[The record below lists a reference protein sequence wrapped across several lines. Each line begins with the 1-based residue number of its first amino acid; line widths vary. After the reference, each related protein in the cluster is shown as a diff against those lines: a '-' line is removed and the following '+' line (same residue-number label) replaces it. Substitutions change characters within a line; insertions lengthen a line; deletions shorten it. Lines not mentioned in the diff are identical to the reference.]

1 MTEPYQ
7 LTVAQAASQIRGKQ
21 LSPVALMQSLLARC
35 GSLETRLKVWVTL
48 DSDRAMEA
56 AKQRETELMHEGP
69 RGPLHGVPV
78 GIKDIYDT
86 QDMKTTCCSPIY
98 ADYVPDHDSTAVAL
112 LKRAGAIVMGKT
124 VTTQFACSDPSPTIN
139 PWNAA
144 HTPGGSSSGS
154 AVGAAVGMFPA
165 SLGTQT
171 GGSVLRPAA
180 YNGVVG
186 LKPTFGR
193 ISRFG
198 VYPVSWSLDT
208 IGTFTRSVED
218 AALML
223 TSMAGRDIKDRHT
236 SDREVSDFSKATGTR
251 KTPPRIG
258 VLRTFFF
265 ERCNDEVA
273 KHTNAV
279 VENLRSAGATVEDV
293 NVSTDFDTVLAAQRV
308 LMSVEAAAVHEKNFG
323 VRPDDFAPG
332 VRQLIEMGMITPGV
346 TYVQAQRARRK
357 FRLEME
363 EAIRG
368 YDVLLTP
375 STPAVAPMDLSTTG
389 NPMFQSPWT
398 TCGLPTITLPSGL
411 NEGGLPHGIQLAA
424 APFDEERLLAAAH
437 WCEAVLDFT
446 LTPIDLAP
454 G

>member
-7 LTVAQAASQIRGKQ
+7 LSVAQAASQIRDKQ
-21 LSPVALMQSLLARC
+21 LSPVALMESLLARC
-35 GSLETRLKVWVTL
+35 AALEPSLKAWVTL
-48 DSDRAMEA
+48 DPNGAMESA
-56 AKQRETELMHEGP
+56 RQREAELAREGP

-78 GIKDIYDT
+78 GIKDIYNT

-112 LKRAGAIVMGKT
+112 LKRAGAIIMGKT
-124 VTTQFACSDPSPTIN
+124 VTTQFACGDPSPTFN

-154 AVGAAVGMFPA
+154 AVGAATGMFPA

-198 VYPVSWSLDT
+198 VYPVSWTLDT
-208 IGTFTRSVED
+208 MGTFTRSVED

-223 TSMAGRDIKDRHT
+223 TSLAGHDIKDRHT
-236 SDREVSDFSKATGTR
+236 SSREAADYTLAIGSQ

-265 ERCNDEVA
+265 ERCNDEVRRRTDA
-273 KHTNAV
+273 AV
-279 VENLRSAGATVEDV
+279 ESLRSAGATVQDV
-293 NVSTDFDTVLAAQRV
+293 EVPVDFDTVLATQRV
-308 LMSVEAAAVHEKNFG
+308 LMSVEAAAVHEENFS
-323 VRPDDFAPG
+323 VRPDDFAPII
-332 VRQLIEMGMITPGV
+332 RELIEMGTITPGV
-346 TYVQAQRARRK
+346 TYVQAQRARRR
-357 FRLEME
+357 FRREME
-363 EAIRG
+363 EAVRG
-368 YDVLLTP
+368 FDVLLTP
-375 STPAVAPMDLSTTG
+375 STPSAAPRDRSTTG
-389 NPMFQSPWT
+389 DPMFQAPWT
-398 TCGLPTITLPSGL
+398 TCGLPTMTLPYGL
-411 NEGGLPHGIQLAA
+411 NEDGLPLGIQLAA
-424 APFDEERLLAAAH
+424 APFDEGRLLAAAH
-437 WCEAVLDFT
+437 WCEGVLDFK
-446 LTPIDLAP
+446 LTPV